1 MKIPKVAIPERLKA
15 MAPRLS
21 LPQLGRAVDVPVYLV
36 HNSIDAEDYY
46 FIFDFEEF
54 VEASRSGAF
63 VRPRIKIWAG
73 RKDFSRA
80 KFARQ
85 FRLSF
90 AKEFE
95 AARDALNAQNQ
106 KGGGWFSWLD
116 GLDIFSVNLTSFAA
130 NVVLLVALNAG
141 KLALSALPRPGFLK
155 SANEKQKLEAEIE
168 KTKLQVDAAL
178 EAMTITIH
186 MDLFRHAYRDGGAK
200 GLMDVDRDAWPLPE
214 FVLRELQ

>member
-54 VEASRSGAF
+54 VEASRSGTF

-155 SANEKQKLEAEIE
+155 SANEKQKLEVEIE
-168 KTKLQVDAAL
+168 KTKVQVDAAL

-186 MDLFRHAYRDGGAK
+186 MDLFRHAYRNGGAK